1 MLYVQFFIV
10 EISLTLLNI
19 VAIVV
24 TYNNLLLMAHVST
37 TCLCNVSLSVS
48 AMTSLNIFLHSMLT
62 SSFQMLMLGYDFY
75 IYTSFLNAQHIW
87 KLHNTS
93 LSYQAIL
100 NFEEQ
105 EQHSKSPRPFDPSV
119 LESYL
124 LKTLPSFKQL
134 DDYKSVNFCSFT
146 LHTLTSFCCI

>member
-1 MLYVQFFIV
+1 
-10 EISLTLLNI
+10 
-19 VAIVV
+19 
-24 TYNNLLLMAHVST
+24 
-37 TCLCNVSLSVS
+37 
-48 AMTSLNIFLHSMLT
+48 
-62 SSFQMLMLGYDFY
+62 
-75 IYTSFLNAQHIW
+75 
-87 KLHNTS
+87 
-93 LSYQAIL
+93 L

-146 LHTLTSFCCI
+146 HHTLTSYCCI